1 MNRMDVVFKSGGIDC
16 AAWLYRP
23 EGDGPHPCVILAHG
37 FGGIREMRLDAYAS
51 CFARAGLAA
60 FVFDYR
66 HFGASEG
73 EPRQLLDIKLQ
84 LADWTAAIAYARDL
98 DGIDPERIALWGT
111 SFSGG
116 HVLELAARDRSIA
129 AVVAQVP
136 FVDGLAIMRSDLRA
150 NLRLLVAWMK
160 DELRRQQKKSPYY
173 VKIVGAPG
181 TLAAIT
187 SPGSESGMHAMVLEN
202 APWQDSVAGRIFLSV
217 GFYRPGKVAPRVQ
230 CPLLICVCDRD
241 LVTPPG
247 SAIKAAHKA
256 PRGELLQYAGTHFDI
271 YVGELFEKAVAD
283 QTDFLTRCL
292 LNKYTG
298 VESRAS
304 M

>member
-1 MNRMDVVFKSGGIDC
+1 MNRMDVIFKSGGINC

-37 FGGIREMRLDAYAS
+37 FGGIREMRLDASAS
-51 CFARAGLAA
+51 CFVPAGLAA
-60 FVFDYR
+60 LAFDYR
-66 HFGASEG
+66 HFGASQG

-84 LADWTAAIAYARDL
+84 LEDWVAAIAYARTL
-98 DGIDPERIALWGT
+98 DGIDAERIALWGT

-116 HVLELAARDRSIA
+116 HVIQIAAQDRRIA

-136 FVDGLAIMRSDLRA
+136 FVDGFAIMLSDIRA
-150 NLRLLVAWMK
+150 NMRLSAAWVK
-160 DELRRQQKKSPYY
+160 DELRRRQKKSPHY
-173 VKIVGAPG
+173 VRIIGAPG

-187 SPGSESGMHAMVLEN
+187 SPGSEAGMRDMILED
-202 APWQDSVAGRIFLSV
+202 APWHNSVAGRIFLPV
-217 GFYRPGKVAPRVQ
+217 GFYRPIKAVPHVQ

-241 LVTPPG
+241 KVTPPG
-247 SAIKAAHKA
+247 PAIKAAHIA
-256 PRGELLQYAGTHFDI
+256 AQGELRQYAGMHFDI

-283 QTDFLTRCL
+283 QTAFLTRCL
-292 LNKYTG
+292 LNEPPG
-298 VESRAS
+298 MESCAS